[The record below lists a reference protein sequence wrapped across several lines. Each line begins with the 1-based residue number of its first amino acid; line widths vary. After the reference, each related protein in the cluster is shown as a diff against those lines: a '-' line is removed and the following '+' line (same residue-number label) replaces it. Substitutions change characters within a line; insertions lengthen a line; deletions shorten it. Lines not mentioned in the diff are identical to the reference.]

1 MTSATTMELIAVR
14 KYESFEDI
22 KTLVD
27 VGGGVG
33 KDLETIISSY
43 PHIHG
48 INYDLPHVIADA
60 PTMPGIQDF
69 FHANLVLC
77 ILQQSNVLYGICN
90 MSHLWDLQMH
100 YGMVNPLPII
110 LGKLLGE
117 LIREN

>member
-1 MTSATTMELIAVR
+1 MASATTMELIAVR

-48 INYDLPHVIADA
+48 INNDLSHVIADA
-60 PTMPGIQDF
+60 PTMPGIRDF
-69 FHANLVLC
+69 FHAKPLWY
-77 ILQQSNVLYGICN
+77 LQHITFVGSANVIRNGQSPA
-90 MSHLWDLQMH
+90 H
-100 YGMVNPLPII
+100 YIG
-110 LGKLLGE
+110 
-117 LIREN
+117 